1 MKKYHAENRMF
12 SILCTDGVIRRL
24 ESKSY
29 LLAKISLKNSGF
41 KPIQLIDSKSY
52 Y

>member
-1 MKKYHAENRMF
+1 MKSYHAGNRMF
-12 SILCTDGVIRRL
+12 SILCTDGIIRRL
-24 ESKSY
+24 EAKSY
-29 LLAKISLKNSGF
+29 LLAKLSLKTEGF